1 MSKLYV
7 NEIAPKTSGG
17 VVTGAS
23 NIIEM
28 IPMLCDGESYT
39 GISGTYTTTNV
50 TATQSLTT
58 TYADVNGSVIDYTAP
73 DGAVCVMYEFS
84 FQTGWVDDHSIG
96 TFKFFIDDTEVTNA
110 RQAIGINGNHELFN
124 HLRYIIPIG
133 GTADSATGRQASWSG
148 AKTLKL
154 QAREH
159 ASLNEFALFS
169 TYYWEAAASAQF
181 SKPRLTITAIGGA
194 YNG

>member
-17 VVTGAS
+17 VITGAS
-23 NIIEM
+23 NVIEM
-28 IPMLCDGESYT
+28 IPMLCDGETYT
-39 GISGTYTTTNV
+39 GISGTYSTTNV
-50 TATQSLTT
+50 TALQSLTT
-58 TYADVNGSVIDYTAP
+58 TYADVNGSSINYTAP
-73 DGAVCVMYEFS
+73 NGAVCVMYEFS
-84 FQTGWVDDHSIG
+84 FQTGWVDVHAIG
-96 TFKFFIDDTEVTNA
+96 QFKFFIDGTEVTNA
-110 RQAIGINGNHELFN
+110 RQSSGINGNQELFIN
-124 HLRYIIPIG
+124 LRYIIPIG
-133 GTADSATGRQASWSG
+133 GTANSATGRQASWSG

-159 ASLNEFALFS
+159 SASNDINLFT
-169 TYYWEAAASAQF
+169 TYYWDGAVSAQF